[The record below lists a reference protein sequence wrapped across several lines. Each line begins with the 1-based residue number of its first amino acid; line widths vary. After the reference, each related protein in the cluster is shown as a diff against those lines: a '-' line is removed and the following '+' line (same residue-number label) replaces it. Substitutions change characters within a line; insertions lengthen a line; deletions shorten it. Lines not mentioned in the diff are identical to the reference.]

1 MLHSQWLPGPLLC
14 LARNH
19 ALSRRGVHREPVFEP
34 SLAVDV
40 DSYLPYEGKVVL
52 RNKQAHTALVR
63 IPGWVELGQVR
74 NFVDGKPMHP
84 PLAGRYE
91 IFEGLKPNDEIRLEF
106 RVKEEMD
113 RYTIDDKEYHVTF
126 RGSTVVDI
134 DPRDTDAKDYPM
146 YQRDS
151 MKADKA
157 PMREVKRFVADRII
171 PLGTY

>member
-1 MLHSQWLPGPLLC
+1 M
-14 LARNH
+14 
-19 ALSRRGVHREPVFEP
+19 
-34 SLAVDV
+34 DV
-40 DSYLPYEGKVVL
+40 DSYLPYEGRVVL

-91 IFEGLKPNDEIRLEF
+91 IFEGLKPNNEIRLEF
-106 RVKEEMD
+106 RVKEETD